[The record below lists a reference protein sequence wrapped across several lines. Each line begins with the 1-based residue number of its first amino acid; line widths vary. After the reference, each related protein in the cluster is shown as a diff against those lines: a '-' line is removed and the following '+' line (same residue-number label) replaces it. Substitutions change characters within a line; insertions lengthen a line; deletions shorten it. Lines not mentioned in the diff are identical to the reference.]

1 LVAFLNLLNPHASN
15 YGSRKSNRFDT
26 GRLEEGVLKVIKP
39 FKNFTYL
46 EYYHV

>member
-1 LVAFLNLLNPHASN
+1 VYWWRFLKLLNPHTSN
-15 YGSRKSNRFDT
+15 YGSRKTNRCDI

-46 EYYHV
+46 E